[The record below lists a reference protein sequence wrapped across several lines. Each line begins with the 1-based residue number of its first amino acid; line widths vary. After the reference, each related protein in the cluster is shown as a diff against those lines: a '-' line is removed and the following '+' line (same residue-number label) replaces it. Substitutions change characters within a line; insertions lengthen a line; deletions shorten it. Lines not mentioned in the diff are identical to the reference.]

1 MCKLSTRGFSI
12 IEAMVAITVLLVGIV
27 AITAFF
33 PTSLK
38 IIGDSE
44 ATTTATNL
52 IMAKI
57 EKVQALPYQSIV
69 VGEFESKHRL
79 SSNGEDYLYYFQRS
93 TTITYL
99 DQNLNESVSDVGF
112 KKISVTVYWISA
124 LGGKEKS
131 ITINTIRSIY

>member
-1 MCKLSTRGFSI
+1 MCKSSTKGFSV

-33 PTSLK
+33 PMSLK

-44 ATTTATNL
+44 ATTTATNM

-57 EKVQALPYQSIV
+57 EEVQALPYQEIT
-69 VGEFESKHRL
+69 VGEFESKNRL
-79 SSNGEDYLYYFQRS
+79 STDSNDYLYHFQRS
-93 TTITYL
+93 TIISYL
-99 DQNLNESVSDVGF
+99 DQNLNESSIDIGF
-112 KKISVTVYWISA
+112 KKISVTVYWASS

>member
-57 EKVQALPYQSIV
+57 EEVQALPYQSIV